1 MSKNNSFYEYR
12 HINQFYDNIEDLM
25 YNVNM
30 KKFNT
35 SDPEIDEITKIQ
47 EVILNYI
54 KDKKRK
60 IYGGYAL
67 NILLKEKKAQE
78 EIYQEYEIPDID
90 IYTPE
95 PMNDLITL
103 CNLLHENN
111 FKYVRG
117 REALHK
123 ETYAIYVNNKQ
134 YCNLT
139 YVPKNI
145 YNKIPFKIINEL
157 YITHPYFLMIDY
169 LRVLTDPIVSYWRLQ
184 DKKTFERLYYLNKY
198 YSLPFSDKNINIGT
212 NDTSENVLKSILN
225 FTSNNSNIAHI
236 GFFAFNFYLN
246 NSFIL
251 DKKIERIQ
259 PINIPYYEIV
269 STNYKDNVLKLKSLL
284 EEENITDNI
293 TIEEYYPFFQY
304 IGYSTKIFYNNQ
316 LVCIIYDNNN
326 RCMQFKKHKV
336 NKDEYLIGSYNYCL
350 LNYLTTQM
358 KYKVENNEEM
368 KNKYYILISQFIEF
382 KKNYFKTTKKTIFDK
397 SPFEDFTLEFIGT
410 TLPPEKERQMI
421 GESRKKKN
429 KPFLFTYEPSSKPK
443 DKQDDV
449 DDKVEDKK
457 EMVKYIFSNTSGN
470 KITNIKKSKIF
481 SKNENDLDNLDII
494 EEENVEEEL
503 IL

>member
-30 KKFNT
+30 KKINT
-35 SDPEIDEITKIQ
+35 SEPGIDEISKIQ
-47 EVILNYI
+47 HTILNYI
-54 KDKKRK
+54 KENKRK

-67 NILLKEKKAQE
+67 DILLKEKKAQE
-78 EIYQEYEIPDID
+78 DIYQEYEIPDID
-90 IYTPE
+90 IYTID
-95 PMNDLITL
+95 PMNDLISL

-145 YNKIPFKIINEL
+145 YNKIPFKIINEM

-169 LRVLTDPIVSYWRLQ
+169 LRVLTDPIVSYWRLK

-198 YSLPFSDKNINIGT
+198 YPLPYSDKNINIDSNNNNT
-212 NDTSENVLKSILN
+212 NENVLKSILN
-225 FTSNNSNIAHI
+225 FTNNNNNIVHI

-259 PINIPYYEIV
+259 PINIPYYEII
-269 STNYKDNVLKLKSLL
+269 SSNYKDDVLKLKSLF
-284 EEENITDNI
+284 EEENIMDNI

-304 IGYSTKIFYNNQ
+304 MGYSTKIFYNNE

-326 RCMQFKKHKV
+326 RCVQFKKYKV

-350 LNYLTTQM
+350 LNFLTTQM
-358 KYKVENNEEM
+358 KYKVDNNEEM

-397 SPFEDFTLEFIGT
+397 SPFEDFTLDFIGN
-410 TLPPEKERQMI
+410 TLSPEKERQMI

-429 KPFLFTYEPSSKPK
+429 KPFFFTYEPNNKAK
-443 DKQDDV
+443 NKEENT
-449 DDKVEDKK
+449 EDKK
-457 EMVKYIFSNTSGN
+457 ETVKYIFSNTSGN

-481 SKNENDLDNLDII
+481 SKTDNDSDNELEN
-494 EEENVEEEL
+494 EEENEV